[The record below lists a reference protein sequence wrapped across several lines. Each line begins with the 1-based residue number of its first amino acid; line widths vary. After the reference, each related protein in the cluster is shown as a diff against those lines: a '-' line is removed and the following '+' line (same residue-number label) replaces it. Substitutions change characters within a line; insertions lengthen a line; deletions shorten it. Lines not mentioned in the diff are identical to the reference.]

1 MHVKREGVRKV
12 HEMERHEFESIL
24 EAKLNPLQIQ
34 MDKLETN
41 YEKVVE
47 LLTAQARQEEGI
59 KNIKED
65 VSLLFNRVR
74 ECEKESSN
82 KLWDMLKLGVAVL
95 LTGIVGAII
104 GKKI

>member
-1 MHVKREGVRKV
+1 
-12 HEMERHEFESIL
+12 MERHDFESIL

-34 MDKLETN
+34 LDKLELN
-41 YEKVVE
+41 YEKVVDI
-47 LLTAQARQEEGI
+47 LTSQARQEEGI

-74 ECEKESSN
+74 ECEKDSSNKLLDCEKESSN
-82 KLWDMLKLGVAVL
+82 KLWDMLKLGIAIL

-104 GKKI
+104 GRKM